1 MPPSALLTWTARTA
15 ACANEKLSEILGY
28 PSPEL
33 VGKTLQEV
41 VHPDDLEPNLAL
53 FDPLVR
59 GELPSFSVEKR
70 FIRRDGTSVW
80 THVTA
85 SVQRDAAGQPA
96 YCIAIVQDISERKR
110 LEAELSQAHARLE
123 LAVRGSNVRIWD
135 VDMPDGEFQNGR
147 MSTVNFWE
155 HLGYGPETQAETTTA
170 VSLLHPDDLEP
181 ALHAVQAA
189 LSGETKGFEAEFRVR
204 HKDGTYRWMLSRG
217 AVVRNAAGLPVRF
230 IGSDVD
236 TTDLKRAEAAL
247 RVSEQRFRTFVDHAS
262 DAFFLLDERMVVL
275 DVNRRACQ
283 SLGYTRDELVGMTP
297 IDLDADVTPADLEDI
312 ERRLDAGETV
322 AFESRHRRKDGTVFP
337 VEIRGQAFWEGGRRF
352 TVALARDITERKR
365 AEEALRLSEQRYR
378 SLVEATAAVVWT
390 MAASGLAEWE
400 QPSWSAFTGQ
410 SHGPAPRL
418 GLARRD
424 PPGRSGSHL

>member
-1 MPPSALLTWTARTA
+1 MATGLRLKP
-15 ACANEKLSEILGY
+15 
-28 PSPEL
+28 
-33 VGKTLQEV
+33 
-41 VHPDDLEPNLAL
+41 
-53 FDPLVR
+53 
-59 GELPSFSVEKR
+59 
-70 FIRRDGTSVW
+70 RR
-80 THVTA
+80 
-85 SVQRDAAGQPA
+85 
-96 YCIAIVQDISERKR
+96 R
-110 LEAELSQAHARLE
+110 LH
-123 LAVRGSNVRIWD
+123 
-135 VDMPDGEFQNGR
+135 
-147 MSTVNFWE
+147 
-155 HLGYGPETQAETTTA
+155 

-247 RVSEQRFRTFVDHAS
+247 RESEQRFRTFVDHAS

-297 IDLDADVTPADLEDI
+297 TDLDADVTPADLEDI
-312 ERRLDAGETV
+312 ERRLNAGESV
-322 AFESRHRRKDGTVFP
+322 AFESRHRRKDGTIFP
-337 VEIRGQAFWEGGRRF
+337 VEIRAQAFWEGGRHF

-378 SLVEATAAVVWT
+378 SLVEATAAIVWT
-390 MAASGLAEWE
+390 MAASGLAECGTTE
-400 QPSWSAFTGQ
+400 LECV
-410 SHGPAPRL
+410 HGPKPRTSSQAGA
-418 GLARRD
+418 GLTPSTRTIGLTPSRTGPRPS
-424 PPGRSGSHL
+424 PPVPCTRSSTESVATTANTGTC

>member
-1 MPPSALLTWTARTA
+1 MDSQNRCLR
-15 ACANEKLSEILGY
+15 ANEKLSEILGY

-85 SVQRDAAGQPA
+85 SVQRNAAGQPA

-236 TTDLKRAEAAL
+236 TTDLKRAEEAL

-262 DAFFLLDERMVVL
+262 DAFFLLDERAVIL
-275 DVNRRACQ
+275 DVNRRACE
-283 SLGYTRDELVGMTP
+283 SLGYTRDEL
-297 IDLDADVTPADLEDI
+297 
-312 ERRLDAGETV
+312 
-322 AFESRHRRKDGTVFP
+322 
-337 VEIRGQAFWEGGRRF
+337 
-352 TVALARDITERKR
+352 
-365 AEEALRLSEQRYR
+365 
-378 SLVEATAAVVWT
+378 
-390 MAASGLAEWE
+390 SG
-400 QPSWSAFTGQ
+400 
-410 SHGPAPRL
+410 
-418 GLARRD
+418 
-424 PPGRSGSHL
+424 